1 MEAARGACR
10 PARMRGACATRPRGA
25 TVTDPVDAVRHPGG
39 APLPAAVRSVSPQP
53 ARESDGASVTRSAAE
68 LLAHAH
74 ERIREARALG
84 AEASAAA
91 SAPHRAADD
100 VEGVLLATRK
110 ADAAFRM
117 LEAARNAMLEAY
129 ALAHRPA

>member
-1 MEAARGACR
+1 MLAARGACR

-39 APLPAAVRSVSPQP
+39 APQPAAVRAMPPQATRAP
-53 ARESDGASVTRSAAE
+53 DAASGAHSAGE
-68 LLAHAH
+68 LLAQAH
-74 ERIREARALG
+74 DRIREARTLG

-91 SAPHRAADD
+91 SMPRRAADD

-129 ALAHRPA
+129 ALTLRRA